1 MSALKDLTG
10 QRFGRWTV
18 LNRAGSSR
26 RGRTVSS
33 LWYCQCDCGQ
43 VQIVRGD
50 NLRAGKSR
58 SCGCLRDEAVS
69 RATRER
75 HRREAAEKWRDTT

>member
-18 LNRAGSSR
+18 LNRAGSARS
-26 RGRTVSS
+26 GFHVAT
-33 LWYCQCDCGQ
+33 LWACRCDCGK
-43 VQIVRGD
+43 VKIVRGN

-75 HRREAAEKWRDTT
+75 HRREAAEKLRGTT